1 MRMVLWG
8 LIGLVGLVVLVLLAG
23 AVATRVIAARVAVDN
38 PPLGRFVE
46 IAGGRLHVIEAG
58 DPGAPPIV
66 LLHGASGSASDSMGE
81 LGRRL
86 AERHRVIAFDRPGHG
101 WSDRIARD
109 AASPAVQARLVREA
123 LDRMGVRR
131 PIVVGHSFSGAVAT
145 AFALDHEDVTG
156 AIMLLS
162 GVTHPWPGGS
172 ITWYYHPAASALGW
186 LFTRTITTPI
196 GALLV
201 EPTVGAVFTP
211 QSPPPNYAEAA
222 RIRLVL
228 RPAVFHANA
237 QDVAGLHDAVAA
249 QSPRYGGI
257 RVPTTVIGG
266 DADRIVWTDL
276 HSRSFASA
284 VPGAKLIVL
293 PGVGHMPHYAAP
305 DLIAAEIDSLA
316 ARTAPR
322 EEVGA
327 AQSP

>member
-1 MRMVLWG
+1 MRIVLWG

-23 AVATRVIAARVAVDN
+23 AVATRVIAARVAADN

-145 AFALDHEDVTG
+145 AFALDHPDALSGLV
-156 AIMLLS
+156 LLS
-162 GVTHPWPGGS
+162 PVSHPWPGGG
-172 ITWYYHPAASALGW
+172 ITWYYGPATSWWGRIFTRTLTTPAGALIIDGAASA
-186 LFTRTITTPI
+186 
-196 GALLV
+196 
-201 EPTVGAVFTP
+201 VFRP
-211 QSPPPNYAEAA
+211 QAAPPDYVRRAQA
-222 RIRLVL
+222 RLVL
-228 RPAVFHANA
+228 RPSAFEANA
-237 QDVAGLHDAVAA
+237 ADVAGLHAFVSR
-249 QSPRYGGI
+249 QSGRYGEI
-257 RVPTTVIGG
+257 RVPTLIVSG

-276 HSRSFASA
+276 HSRALEREI
-284 VPGAKLIVL
+284 PGARLVVI
-293 PGVGHMPHYAAP
+293 PGMGHMPHWTAV
-305 DLIAAEIDSLA
+305 DTIAG
-316 ARTAPR
+316 
-322 EEVGA
+322 EVEGMMGTM
-327 AQSP
+327 AQR